1 MSEVREWV
9 DGERIVR
16 VAGLDGASSSIGS
29 ARCEVDAMVSS
40 GLSAAGA
47 ALADWRG
54 AHADRFAREA
64 SRVFGRLVGAAQ
76 QMLSAQR
83 IVQSWPARPGRP
95 WSEHENARR
104 PVVEAPSA
112 AGTSSADPDRLD
124 DFRLWCEDVCE
135 RLPAL
140 LGQVTLDG
148 VTAQVTGPAPG
159 SVRDPLFS
167 ILDAGGGRADEAGGD
182 TLVVETTAA
191 DPSTYVE
198 LPDVP
203 GRATALVEA
212 TGQLGAFAGVVAVAF
227 RNGDPAL
234 LSFVEAHPDLADG
247 LLAGFTDGRLGG
259 ESSLAVLLA
268 WFDELDLDGDGILSE
283 AELSVA
289 TCGPPDRPTYVAGAA
304 GYLLANP
311 QLFWLVETMHDGGST
326 NAADVTGRSGD
337 RRVSRADVVAFL
349 AFNEQL
355 AVVEQHFD
363 DFDTAADP
371 RSSPDGAFSHRDLE
385 AAAAG
390 GGPMADAAR
399 WLLDHPDA
407 LGRLQ
412 RYETAKPGHLGA
424 LTEGETVTAA
434 SVLLLA
440 VDQQVYADRPA
451 DAGRFVERRFDALMS
466 RPVAELASADGTRAV
481 FHAALTGSDR
491 REALMERV
499 VARVA
504 DDGTIHNRGMHLA
517 FAEGAAANMSLL
529 DGHINAPD
537 PSNGPIPTDQRA
549 DYLDT
554 HDFLREVS
562 HDPTAATRLREAVF
576 EYGMAETAAAP
587 DGGDER
593 IIRLRALGRM
603 STVLDYAQ
611 DNALTGEAHGELREA
626 VEGDRPAFTVGSI
639 TDYGVSHVPVVS
651 TFDDLLGAVGVSAG
665 DGVEWLLELLGVESP
680 DAFDSLSD
688 AEKAVRIR
696 QAETGTGQ
704 IFWLIHDRLPSDA
717 ALRAASAG
725 QSFVDEHGDLTAEL
739 TLSDVGA
746 LRAWAATLIGVG
758 DPLGGDHLAFGAA
771 NYEVQYT
778 PAMALADRR

>member
-1 MSEVREWV
+1 MSDVREWV

-16 VAGLDGASSSIGS
+16 VAGLDGASSSIGA
-29 ARCEVDAMVSS
+29 ARSEVDAMVAS

-54 AHADRFAREA
+54 AHADRFAQEA
-64 SRVFGRLVGAAQ
+64 TRVFGRLVGVVQ
-76 QMLSAQR
+76 QILSAQR
-83 IVQSWPARPGRP
+83 VVQSWPARPGRP
-95 WSEHENARR
+95 ASEHENAGR
-104 PVVEAPSA
+104 PVVEVSSAP
-112 AGTSSADPDRLD
+112 GTSSADPDRLD
-124 DFRLWCEDVCE
+124 DFRLWCEDVGE

-148 VTAQVTGPAPG
+148 VTAEVTAPAPA
-159 SVRDPLFS
+159 SARDPLFS
-167 ILDAGGGRADEAGGD
+167 ILDAGAGRADAAGGD

-191 DPSTYVE
+191 DPSVVVD
-198 LPDVP
+198 LPDLS
-203 GRATALVEA
+203 GRATALVES

-234 LSFVEAHPDLADG
+234 LSFVEAHPDLADE
-247 LLAGFTDGRLGG
+247 LLAGFGDGRLGG
-259 ESSLAVLLA
+259 ESSLVVLLA

-304 GYLLANP
+304 GYLLTNP

-337 RRVSRADVVAFL
+337 RRVSRDDVVDFL

-363 DFDTAADP
+363 DFDSAAD
-371 RSSPDGAFSHRDLE
+371 RGSSPDGAFSHRDLE
-385 AAAAG
+385 AAAEAD
-390 GGPMADAAR
+390 GPTADAAR
-399 WLLDHPDA
+399 WLLDHPHA
-407 LGRLQ
+407 LGRLE

-424 LTEGETVTAA
+424 ITEVETVTFG

-451 DAGRFVERRFDALMS
+451 DAGRFVERRFDPLMS
-466 RPVAELASADGTRAV
+466 RPVAELASPDGTRAV
-481 FHAALTGSDR
+481 FHTALTASDQ
-491 REALMERV
+491 REVLMERV

-504 DDGTIHNRGMHLA
+504 DDGTIHNRGMHPA
-517 FAEGAAANMSLL
+517 FAEGVAANMSLL
-529 DGHINAPD
+529 DARINAPD
-537 PSNGPIPTDQRA
+537 PSGGPIPTDQRA
-549 DYLDT
+549 DYLDA

-562 HDPTAATRLREAVF
+562 HDPAAATRLREAVF
-576 EYGMAETAAAP
+576 DYGMAETAAAP

-593 IIRLRALGRM
+593 LIRLRALGRV
-603 STVLDYAQ
+603 STVLDDAQ
-611 DNALTGEAHGELREA
+611 DNARTGEAHGELREA
-626 VEGDRPAFTVGSI
+626 IEGDGPAFSAGSI

-688 AEKAVRIR
+688 AGKADRIR
-696 QAETGTGQ
+696 RAETATGQ
-704 IFWLIHDRLPSDA
+704 VFWLIHDRLPSDA
-717 ALRAASAG
+717 ALRAATVG
-725 QSFVDEHGDLTAEL
+725 QTFVDEHGTLRAEL
-739 TLSDVGA
+739 TLRDVGA

-758 DPLGGDHLAFGAA
+758 DPLGGDHAAFGAA
-771 NYEVQYT
+771 NYELQYT
-778 PAMALADRR
+778 PSLALADRR